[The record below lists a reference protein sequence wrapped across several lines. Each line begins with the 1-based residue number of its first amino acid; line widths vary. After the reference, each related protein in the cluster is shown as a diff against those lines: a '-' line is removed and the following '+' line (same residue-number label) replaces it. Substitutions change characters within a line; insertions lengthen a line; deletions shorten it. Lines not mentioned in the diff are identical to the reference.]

1 MKTFKI
7 KYTTTR
13 TEEHEEVVNAKNKL
27 EALQLF
33 EQNHD
38 DAEDNTEVYFISEE
52 KRNWIQEA
60 IHYADFL
67 NLEKPEIKT
76 TKQAKDYL
84 YEMLDFMI
92 STNGEG
98 EMYEWETNM
107 AKDLGIK
114 INN

>member
-84 YEMLDFMI
+84 YEMLDFML

-98 EMYEWETNM
+98 EMYEWEKNM
-107 AKDLGIK
+107 AKDLGVK

>member
-1 MKTFKI
+1 MKTFRI
-7 KYTTTR
+7 KYITTK

-27 EALQLF
+27 EAIQLF

-38 DAEDNTEVYFISEE
+38 DAQDNTEIIFINDE

-60 IHYADFL
+60 INYADFL
-67 NLEKPEIKT
+67 NLERPKVKT

-84 YEMLDFMI
+84 YEMLDFML

-107 AKDLGIK
+107 AKELGIK